1 MMVSNRYRKRDPF
14 FVKNAVVQILFQFAV
29 SAIIGI
35 IYGFMMVNETIGE
48 YINERLPSTDGP
60 DLHLYLPIVVTV
72 FIYSCF
78 IQKKQRILLEKISY
92 SCLHI
97 FVALISCF
105 SSVIVLLI
113 I

>member
-1 MMVSNRYRKRDPF
+1 MIVSTRYRKRDPL
-14 FVKNAVVQILFQFAV
+14 FVKNAVVQVLFQFAV

-35 IYGFMMVNETIGE
+35 IYGCMMVNQTIGR
-48 YINERLPSTDGP
+48 YINERLASTDGP

-72 FIYSCF
+72 FVYSCF
-78 IQKKQRILLEKISY
+78 IQKKQRILLEKISF

-105 SSVIVLLI
+105 SSVIVLLMI
-113 I
+113 